1 MSERTRDDGRRQ
13 RRGMG
18 AVLADAE
25 FSAADAVGGWR
36 GIIESA
42 LPTAVFVVVF
52 LATRS
57 LRWAALAAVGVCVA
71 CVAARVLQRQPV
83 GSALGGLVGVGIGA
97 VWAIRSGDGTSFYL
111 PGILT
116 NVLSCAVLLVTIALR
131 RPLVGLVAAAFDP
144 RVAAWRGDTDAVRTY
159 GRATWLLAA
168 LFAARTAVQA
178 ALYLA
183 GAVTALGV
191 VKLAMGL
198 PLFALVVWIVWG
210 MHRALLRRREAAEP
224 TS

>member
-1 MSERTRDDGRRQ
+1 MSDEGREP

-42 LPTAVFVVVF
+42 LPTADFVVVF

-57 LRWAALAAVGVCVA
+57 LRWAALTAVAVCVV
-71 CVAARVLQRQPV
+71 CVLARLVQRQPV
-83 GSALGGLVGVGIGA
+83 GSAIGGLFGVAIGA
-97 VWAIRSGDGTSFYL
+97 LWAVRSGNGTTFYL
-111 PGILT
+111 PGIVT
-116 NVLSCAVLLVTIALR
+116 NVVSCIVLVVTIVAR

-144 RVAAWRGDTDAVRTY
+144 RVAGWRTDPDAMRTY

-168 LFAARTAVQA
+168 LFAVRTVVQT

-183 GAVTALGV
+183 DAVTALGV

-198 PLFALVVWIVWG
+198 PLFALVVWVIWG
-210 MHRALLRRREAAEP
+210 MHRALLHRRAASGL